1 MKLNKSILL
10 LFFALALLV
19 VPTKNVLA
27 GVSGHEFEIPVSDN
41 DLNITIFSFFDL
53 RERETFIQ
61 ATVTANSPSTLHIQ
75 IFNVADNC
83 NENNFFD
90 LYTGNDTHIYNMRN
104 ILTNDGN
111 PSGVVLPDNAY
122 GIVVIGN
129 FDVEAGQNTSG
140 NLIGNFRIIDN
151 AGYEYRTNSQAWPN
165 DGPGG
170 NPDNVV
176 TFNFN
181 TIGGVT
187 LSDIV
192 AITVANQGSNP
203 IADDITDIFV
213 SYDVDIYNNNEVP
226 FSCRDVTFACV
237 DDDNPLL
244 EELLE
249 ESGTSVASFEYGIN
263 KAIPHSRG
271 GELLCPGN
279 TISEGFVRMDL
290 QGLGEEIGQKFFYVG
305 LNSGNGKGS
314 MDAVWETNDI
324 FPPPPCTKCS

>member
-1 MKLNKSILL
+1 MNHKSFIFV
-10 LFFALALLV
+10 LFFALALCFI
-19 VPTKNVLA
+19 PAKNILA
-27 GVSGHEFEIPVSDN
+27 GVSGSQFEIPESDN
-41 DLNITIFSFFDL
+41 DLNISISSFFDL
-53 RERETFIQ
+53 RDRETFVQ
-61 ATVTANSPSTLHIQ
+61 ATVTIKSPSLLHIK

-90 LYTGNDTHIYNMRN
+90 QYTGNDTHVYNLRD
-104 ILTNDGN
+104 IQTNDGN
-111 PSGVVLPDNAY
+111 PSGVVLPQNAY
-122 GIVVIGN
+122 GVVIISNFGN
-129 FDVEAGQNTSG
+129 GGDISG
-140 NLIGNFRIIDN
+140 NLIGNFRIIDD
-151 AGYEYRTNSQAWPN
+151 AGYEYRTNSQAFPN
-165 DGPGG
+165 SGPGQ

-192 AITVANQGSNP
+192 GITIFGEGLS
-203 IADDITDIFV
+203 IADNITNNYV

-237 DDDNPLL
+237 NDNNPLL

-263 KAIPHSRG
+263 EVIPHSKA

-279 TISEGFVRMDL
+279 NISEGVVRMDL
-290 QGLGEEIGQKFFYVG
+290 QNFGSDIFQKFFYVG
-305 LNSGNGKGS
+305 LNNGNGRGS
-314 MDAVWETNDI
+314 MDAVWDTSCERRGCRRI
-324 FPPPPCTKCS
+324 LI